1 MTADQ
6 RQLKGERMS
15 ALRSIEQ
22 IVQRTAEALK
32 EVLKID
38 VEVVDTDMIRIA
50 STGACQGQLGQVMV
64 EGFVYQHVLKSRHTV
79 VIENAGTHPLCDPC
93 PKRGQCVEDA
103 EMAAPIMLAG
113 EPVGVIGLVSFDPVH
128 TERLMKNRDWMLHF
142 IEKMAELIAG
152 ELAGRQAAN
161 GFTQSELSLNNLE
174 KEAIMKALAK
184 VNGQARSKEKAAEML
199 GISRATLYR
208 KLKEYK
214 IS

>member
-1 MTADQ
+1 
-6 RQLKGERMS
+6 
-15 ALRSIEQ
+15 
-22 IVQRTAEALK
+22 
-32 EVLKID
+32 
-38 VEVVDTDMIRIA
+38 
-50 STGACQGQLGQVMV
+50 
-64 EGFVYQHVLKSRHTV
+64 
-79 VIENAGTHPLCDPC
+79 
-93 PKRGQCVEDA
+93 
-103 EMAAPIMLAG
+103 
-113 EPVGVIGLVSFDPVH
+113 VGVIGLVSFDPVH